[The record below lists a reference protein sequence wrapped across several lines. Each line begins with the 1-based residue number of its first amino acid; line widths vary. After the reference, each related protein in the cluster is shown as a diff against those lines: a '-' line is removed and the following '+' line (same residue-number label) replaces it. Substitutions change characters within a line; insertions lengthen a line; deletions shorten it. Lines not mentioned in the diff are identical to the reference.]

1 MSVIAIVIVAALVG
15 LVLYFI
21 SLYNLLIRKRNEVD
35 NAFAQISV
43 QLERRYDLIP
53 NLVEVAKRYLKHE
66 QETLVAVMEA
76 RNVASAALKSGQLQ
90 RLSQANEALTAGL
103 NALFATVE
111 AYPELKADQQ
121 MTNLHEELTSTE
133 NRIAFARQYYND
145 CVTDY
150 NNNNSQFPANL
161 IAAFFHFRPGQV
173 LAVEAAKL
181 APVRVQF

>member
-21 SLYNLLIRKRNEVD
+21 SLYNLLIRKRNELD

-76 RNVASAALKSGQLQ
+76 RDGASAALKSGQLQ

-121 MTNLHEELTSTE
+121 MTHLHEELTSTE